1 MASRKI
7 TAISS
12 SRADFAHLIWPM
24 RSMASHP
31 GLDPEILLFGA
42 HLSPEFGHTGSA
54 AAQAGFTVRA
64 ELECLVSSDT
74 DVGMAK
80 TIGLATLSLADEL
93 SRNRPD
99 LVLLIADRYEM
110 LAAAS
115 VALALRIPIAH
126 IEGGEISAGAI
137 DDAVRN
143 ALTKMAHLHLTPHD
157 NASRR
162 VIAMGEEPW
171 RVSTV
176 GAPSLDALNHT
187 TLINPQAVTA
197 QLALPEGK
205 PVVIA
210 WHPLTLASDTNSE
223 SDALF
228 AALDSLSGHYRGPLV
243 FCFPNADAGS
253 RQIIQRAQQ
262 WCEQRSNARL
272 FTNLEPTQ
280 YFSLLSM
287 ATAIVGNSSSGIME
301 SASFKLPCVNI
312 GRRQEGRLMAP
323 NIIDVDADVDA
334 IITAM
339 QRALSA
345 DFCGQLNGLTNPYG
359 DGQAGEAIAKI
370 LASAPDTTTLLRK
383 VPCVV

>member
-1 MASRKI
+1 MRAMANE
-7 TAISS
+7 
-12 SRADFAHLIWPM
+12 
-24 RSMASHP
+24 P

-42 HLSPEFGHTGSA
+42 HLSPEFGHTGNA
-54 AAQAGFTVRA
+54 ASQAGFNVRA

-115 VALALRIPIAH
+115 VALALRLPIAH
-126 IEGGEISAGAI
+126 IEGGEISVGAI

-157 NASRR
+157 QASRR
-162 VIAMGEEPW
+162 VMAMGEEPW
-171 RVSTV
+171 RVTTV

-187 TLINPQAVTA
+187 KLIEPEDLTA
-197 QLALPEGK
+197 RLGLPEGK

-210 WHPLTLASDTNSE
+210 WHPLTLANNTNTE

-228 AALDSLSGHYRGPLV
+228 AALDGFSSQHHGPV
-243 FCFPNADAGS
+243 AFCFPNADAGS
-253 RQIIQRAQQ
+253 RQIIQRARQ
-262 WCEQRSNARL
+262 WCEQRSRARL
-272 FTNLEPTQ
+272 FTNLEPTE

-287 ATAIVGNSSSGIME
+287 AAAIVGNSSSGIME

-312 GRRQEGRLMAP
+312 GCRQEGRLMAA
-323 NIIDVDADVDA
+323 NIIDVDADAGEISAALD
-334 IITAM
+334 
-339 QRALSA
+339 RALSA
-345 DFCGQLNGLTNPYG
+345 GFTEQLRSLENPYG
-359 DGQAGEAIAKI
+359 DGHAGKAIAKA
-370 LASAPDTTTLLRK
+370 LASAPDSATLLRK
-383 VPCVV
+383 VPCPV